1 MASHVHH
8 EPSLPDERDRERP
21 ASFARSIRGGTLGLR
36 AGRARV
42 RAPFGEGNHALAAA
56 WMRLGQRPHAGFTG
70 VSRGALLFFSASAIL
85 TVPLVPVEGVGF
97 ALRRR
102 G

>member
-1 MASHVHH
+1 MTSHVHH

-21 ASFARSIRGGTLGLR
+21 VSFARSIRGGTLGLR
-36 AGRARV
+36 AGRARD

-56 WMRLGQRPHAGFTG
+56 WMRLGQRPHPGFTG
-70 VSRGALLFFSASAIL
+70 MSSGAPVFFPASAIP
-85 TVPLVPVEGVGF
+85 TVPLVYVEGLAF